1 MAFFQESQSGRQ
13 PAFNAP
19 ASVLILIGVLIAAH
33 MARVWSPHPGEIAN
47 AYALV
52 PLAYTAQA
60 PLLGRLVTPFSHM
73 FLHIDSTH
81 LAVNCLWLLV
91 FGSVIAR
98 RFGAAPFFLYFLLCG
113 LAGAAFFV
121 AMDWGQDVGAIG
133 ASGAI
138 SGLMGGAFR
147 MIRLREP
154 YLNSAVLPL
163 EPLFSRQVLTV
174 SAVWLALNLVTG
186 YFGLGLVGAGQ
197 AIAWQDHMGGY
208 FAGLLLAGP
217 FDRFFGLAAKLRRR
231 SA

>member
-1 MAFFQESQSGRQ
+1 MAFFQESQSGRP

-19 ASVLILIGVLIAAH
+19 ASVLVLIGVLIAVH
-33 MARVWSPHPGEIAN
+33 LARIWSPHPEEIAN

-52 PLAYTAQA
+52 PLAYSAPA
-60 PLLGRLVTPFSHM
+60 PLFDRIVAPFSHM
-73 FLHIDSTH
+73 FLHADSTH

-113 LAGAAFFV
+113 LAGAVFFV
-121 AMDWGQDVGAIG
+121 AMDWGQNVGAIG

-147 MIRLREP
+147 MIRIREP

-163 EPLFSRQVLTV
+163 ESLFSRQVLTV

-186 YFGLGLVGAGQ
+186 YSGLGLVGPGQ
-197 AIAWQDHMGGY
+197 AIAWQAHMGGY

-217 FDRFFGLAAKLRRR
+217 FDRFFGLEAKLRRR
-231 SA
+231 GA

>member
-19 ASVLILIGVLIAAH
+19 ASVLVLIGVLVAAH
-33 MARVWSPHPGEIAN
+33 VARIWSPRPEEIAN

-52 PLAYTAQA
+52 PLAYAGQA
-60 PLLGRLVTPFSHM
+60 PLLGRLIAPISHM
-73 FLHIDSTH
+73 FLHVDSTH

-98 RFGAAPFFLYFLLCG
+98 RFGAAPFLLYFLLCG

-121 AMDWGQDVGAIG
+121 AMDWGQNVGAIG

-147 MIRLREP
+147 MIRIREP

-163 EPLFSRQVLTV
+163 ESLFSRQVLTV

-186 YFGLGLVGAGQ
+186 YIGLGLVGPGQ
-197 AIAWQDHMGGY
+197 AIAWQAHMGGY
-208 FAGLLLAGP
+208 LAGLLLAGP
-217 FDRFFGLAAKLRRR
+217 FDRFFGLEAKLRLRG
-231 SA
+231 A